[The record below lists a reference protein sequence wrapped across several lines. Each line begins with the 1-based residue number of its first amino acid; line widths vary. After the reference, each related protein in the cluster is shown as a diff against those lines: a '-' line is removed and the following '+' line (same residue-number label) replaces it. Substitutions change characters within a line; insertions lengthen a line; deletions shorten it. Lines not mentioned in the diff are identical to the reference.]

1 MVTVFEVM
9 ILQYLN
15 HIRLGLA
22 AVECDFITDIRQL
35 VGHIRFIYQTTF

>member
-35 VGHIRFIYQTTF
+35 VDHIRFIWPITF